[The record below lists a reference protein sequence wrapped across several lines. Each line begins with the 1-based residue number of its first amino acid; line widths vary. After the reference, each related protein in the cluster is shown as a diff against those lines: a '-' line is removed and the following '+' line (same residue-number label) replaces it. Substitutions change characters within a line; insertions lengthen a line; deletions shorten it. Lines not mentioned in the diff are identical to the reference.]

1 MSIGPRS
8 WSCLNRGVILIS
20 EEGVL
25 SLPFR
30 LAISMLVVAIAL
42 PICMKSL
49 TDGNAELSRNAAV
62 DIADN
67 LAKTISEMSSR
78 PIGESRVLRIEEDLR
93 LIGQG
98 TSIEVGDFL
107 GGRNF
112 SAIHCSDA
120 TGWSKIL
127 QIVLPNDIDGVC
139 SSCYLPVV
147 IGPYSGDI
155 AISHR
160 GSQFEDIIVL
170 EGL

>member
-1 MSIGPRS
+1 M
-8 WSCLNRGVILIS
+8 IS

-42 PICMKSL
+42 PICMKSF

-62 DIADN
+62 DIANDI
-67 LAKTISEMSSR
+67 AKAISEVSSR
-78 PIGESRVLRIEEDLR
+78 PFGESRVLRIEENLR
-93 LIGQG
+93 SIGQG

-112 SAIHCSDA
+112 SAIRCSDA

-127 QIVLPNDIDGVC
+127 RIVLPINIDGVC
-139 SSCYLPVV
+139 SSSYLPVI
-147 IGPYSGDI
+147 IGPGSGDI
-155 AISHR
+155 AVAHR

>member
-1 MSIGPRS
+1 
-8 WSCLNRGVILIS
+8 VIS

-49 TDGNAELSRNAAV
+49 TDGNTDLSRNAAV
-62 DIADN
+62 DIAGD
-67 LAKTISEMSSR
+67 LAKAISEVSSR
-78 PIGESRVLRIEEDLR
+78 PIGESRVLRVEESLR
-93 LIGQG
+93 SVGPG

-112 SAIHCSDA
+112 SVIRCSDA
-120 TGWSKIL
+120 SGWFVIL
-127 QIVLPNDIDGVC
+127 QMILPVNIDGVC

-147 IGPYSGDI
+147 ISPGSSDI
-155 AISHR
+155 TVAHR

>member
-1 MSIGPRS
+1 
-8 WSCLNRGVILIS
+8 VIS

-49 TDGNAELSRNAAV
+49 TDGNVELSRNAAV
-62 DIADN
+62 NIADD
-67 LAKTISEMSSR
+67 LAKTISEVSSR
-78 PIGESRVLRIEEDLR
+78 PIGESRVLRIEENLR
-93 LIGQG
+93 LIDPW

-112 SAIHCSDA
+112 SAIRCSDA
-120 TGWSKIL
+120 AGWTKTL
-127 QIVLPNDIDGVC
+127 QITLPINIDGVC
-139 SSCYLPVV
+139 SSHYLPVV
-147 IGPYSGDI
+147 IDSSSRDI
-155 AISHR
+155 AVAHR
-160 GSQFEDIIVL
+160 GSQSEDIIVL

>member
-1 MSIGPRS
+1 
-8 WSCLNRGVILIS
+8 VIS

-62 DIADN
+62 DIAGD
-67 LAKTISEMSSR
+67 LAKTISEVSSR
-78 PIGESRVLRIEEDLR
+78 PIGESRILRIEEGLR
-93 LIGQG
+93 LIGSG

-112 SAIHCSDA
+112 SAIRCSDA
-120 TGWSKIL
+120 TGWSKTL
-127 QIVLPNDIDGVC
+127 QIILPISIDGVC
-139 SSCYLPVV
+139 SPCYLPVV
-147 IGPYSGDI
+147 IGPDSSDI
-155 AISHR
+155 TVAHR

-170 EGL
+170 EVL

>member
-1 MSIGPRS
+1 
-8 WSCLNRGVILIS
+8 LIS

-62 DIADN
+62 DIAED
-67 LAKTISEMSSR
+67 LAKAISEVSSR

-93 LIGQG
+93 LIGSG

-112 SAIHCSDA
+112 SAIRCSDA
-120 TGWSKIL
+120 MGWSNIL
-127 QIVLPNDIDGVC
+127 QIVLPNGIDGVC
-139 SSCYLPVV
+139 SPRYLPVL
-147 IGPYSGDI
+147 IGPCSGDI

-170 EGL
+170 EGS

>member
-1 MSIGPRS
+1 M
-8 WSCLNRGVILIS
+8 IS

-49 TDGNAELSRNAAV
+49 SDGNAELSRNVAV
-62 DIADN
+62 DIADD
-67 LAKTISEMSSR
+67 LAEVISEVSSR
-78 PIGESRVLRIEEDLR
+78 PFDESRLLRIGESLTSMSP
-93 LIGQG
+93 G
-98 TSIEVGDFL
+98 TSIQVGDFL

-112 SAIHCSDA
+112 SAIRCSDA
-120 TGWSKIL
+120 TGWSRVV
-127 QIVLPNDIDGVC
+127 QIVLPINIDGVC
-139 SSCYLPVV
+139 SSCYLPVS
-147 IGPYSGDI
+147 IGPCSGDFTV
-155 AISHR
+155 AHR

>member
-1 MSIGPRS
+1 M
-8 WSCLNRGVILIS
+8 IS

-30 LAISMLVVAIAL
+30 LAVSMLVVAIAL

-62 DIADN
+62 DIADD
-67 LAKTISEMSSR
+67 LSKMISKVSSR
-78 PIGESRVLRIEEDLR
+78 PIGESRVLRIEENLR
-93 LIGQG
+93 LIGPG

-112 SAIHCSDA
+112 SVIRCSDA

-127 QIVLPNDIDGVC
+127 QIVLPISIDGVC

-147 IGPYSGDI
+147 IGPGSGDI
-155 AISHR
+155 AVAHR

>member
-1 MSIGPRS
+1 
-8 WSCLNRGVILIS
+8 VIS

-62 DIADN
+62 DIADD
-67 LAKTISEMSSR
+67 LAKVISEVSSR
-78 PIGESRVLRIEEDLR
+78 PFGESRVLRIEENLR
-93 LIGQG
+93 SIGPG
-98 TSIEVGDFL
+98 ISIEVGDFL

-112 SAIHCSDA
+112 SAIRCSDD

-127 QIVLPNDIDGVC
+127 QIALPNNIDGVC

-147 IGPYSGDI
+147 IDSGSGDI
-155 AISHR
+155 AVAHR